1 MDRRTAGRKSRR
13 THRAEELT
21 SPPAPGGIFRGARRQ
36 ARAAAPQFSPMRAR
50 GCQGV
55 PELSLMLPG
64 IAAHCDPDF
73 CGDLACNAPPPEMQ
87 MSNRTAK
94 FVSAIFASLLA
105 GVPLTTISHS
115 AVPAA
120 DECLS
125 GPKKAETPPG
135 GHWYYRVDRAT
146 KRHCWFLA
154 EERGKPARGARPN
167 SSPAAKPAS
176 PVAETA
182 LQDSIADAHAE
193 LTARSVIE
201 APNRDGAL
209 ATAMPANIAVR
220 EDNRDAKTPGAET
233 NRSVFASRWPQ
244 QSTASPSVDSTPNS
258 DDPGTS
264 VNSTEQTQPP
274 SLLTAQFAAADI
286 SSQASSYSVPK
297 LLATIIGAL
306 ALAGLAVSV
315 VFRFGR
321 TRRPAPR
328 SVRER
333 RSVNWENANI
343 DRRRSSAYPGTDV
356 SSRRPVA
363 RDLDRA
369 GDPND
374 RIAHF
379 FLHLR
384 APT

>member
-1 MDRRTAGRKSRR
+1 VPGAKHERQLSILTDAGPR
-13 THRAEELT
+13 L
-21 SPPAPGGIFRGARRQ
+21 P
-36 ARAAAPQFSPMRAR
+36 
-50 GCQGV
+50 QGV

-94 FVSAIFASLLA
+94 FVLAVFASLLA

-146 KRHCWFLA
+146 KRHCWFVA
-154 EERGKPARGARPN
+154 EERGKPARSARPN

-182 LQDSIADAHAE
+182 MQGSIADAHAE
-193 LTARSVIE
+193 LTAQSVIE
-201 APNRDGAL
+201 PPNRDGAL
-209 ATAMPANIAVR
+209 ATAMPADVAVR

-233 NRSVFASRWPQ
+233 NRSIFASRWPQ
-244 QSTASPSVDSTPNS
+244 QSTASPSVDPTPNS

-264 VNSTEQTQPP
+264 VNSTEETQPP
-274 SLLTAQFAAADI
+274 SLLTAGQFAAADI

-328 SVRER
+328 RVRER
-333 RSVNWENANI
+333 RSVNWESANI
-343 DRRRSSAYPGTDV
+343 DRRTPSAYPGT
-356 SSRRPVA
+356 SRRPIA

-374 RIAHF
+374 RIERF
-379 FLHLR
+379 FVQLR

>member
-1 MDRRTAGRKSRR
+1 
-13 THRAEELT
+13 
-21 SPPAPGGIFRGARRQ
+21 
-36 ARAAAPQFSPMRAR
+36 
-50 GCQGV
+50 
-55 PELSLMLPG
+55 MLPG

-73 CGDLACNAPPPEMQ
+73 CGDLACSAPPPEMQ

-115 AVPAA
+115 ALPAA

-125 GPKKAETPPG
+125 APKKAETPPG

-146 KRHCWFLA
+146 KRHCWFVA
-154 EERGKPARGARPN
+154 EERGKPARARPN

-182 LQDSIADAHAE
+182 MQGSIADAHAE
-193 LTARSVIE
+193 LTAQSVIE
-201 APNRDGAL
+201 PPNRDGAL
-209 ATAMPANIAVR
+209 ATAMPADVAVR
-220 EDNRDAKTPGAET
+220 EDNRDAKTPGDET
-233 NRSVFASRWPQ
+233 NRSIFASRWPQ
-244 QSTASPSVDSTPNS
+244 QSTASPSVGPTPNS

-264 VNSTEQTQPP
+264 VNSTEETQPP
-274 SLLTAQFAAADI
+274 SLLTASQFAAADI

-328 SVRER
+328 RVRER
-333 RSVNWENANI
+333 RSVNWESANI
-343 DRRRSSAYPGTDV
+343 DRRTPSAYPGT
-356 SSRRPVA
+356 SRRPVA

-374 RIAHF
+374 RIERF
-379 FLHLR
+379 FVQLR